1 MKKTLKNT
9 NILGIVFLIVLT
21 SGFLRA
27 GQLELPEPDALQE
40 TYLKGTREEKSRQC
54 GNEVASSFGEEC
66 SFCHNDDVT
75 EFTEKGNRAKADMKA
90 SIALGVKCDYCH
102 TGKKQFTKKFKMAEK
117 MFKLSEMMD
126 VECDLC
132 HDGKDI
138 LTPKGKT
145 ARTAMLLQKW
155 KRKGNKRCLKCH
167 VEKKQFELNSE
178 GKELLKDLMHEGE
191 ETNEDG

>member
-1 MKKTLKNT
+1 
-9 NILGIVFLIVLT
+9 
-21 SGFLRA
+21 
-27 GQLELPEPDALQE
+27 
-40 TYLKGTREEKSRQC
+40 
-54 GNEVASSFGEEC
+54 
-66 SFCHNDDVT
+66 
-75 EFTEKGNRAKADMKA
+75 MKA

-102 TGKKQFTKKFKMAEK
+102 AGKKQFTKKFKMAEK

-126 VECDLC
+126 VECDFC
-132 HDGKDI
+132 HNGKDI

-178 GKELLKDLMHEGE
+178 GKELLKDLMHEEE
-191 ETNEDG
+191 ETN